1 VAACSNGFGSA
12 KNCLTPSISTP
23 KLLYCSRCN
32 AGFQK
37 KSGAAL
43 SNPLKPD
50 YITVPCPFI
59 GGDRLM
65 ATLQNFDAEIAKTK
79 QVVEDMKT
87 KLDQTAV
94 VINEVAKADKKIGDA
109 NFDIENARIEDV
121 LKQQKVMEGNMADLI
136 IGLEDATNVFG
147 SEFESMKSYSGWEK
161 FIGVFSKERMQ
172 RMRTDRVR
180 NMSLAGNLQELLSK
194 SDTIVGILKDQ
205 KQILD
210 TRYKT
215 SEASLVQVIERRKT
229 TMATLEA
236 TQARINELNPML
248 LDLENKLAA
257 STDQKTRT
265 SIEGE
270 RSKLATEYNEKQA
283 QEQVLLAESQTLE
296 RYTSMFQTFVD
307 SLNNQIAAQATLI
320 NKLTI
325 DTEQRIVLYKALED
339 SLKTAAQQDV
349 AHKINTL
356 GSKVDTAAEET
367 MAGIGAAAQKHIG
380 DLLEL
385 HEKNMVS
392 TADIQRRKK
401 LADDAFA
408 RRFGDVMAKHNSA
421 NYVQS

>member
-1 VAACSNGFGSA
+1 
-12 KNCLTPSISTP
+12 
-23 KLLYCSRCN
+23 
-32 AGFQK
+32 
-37 KSGAAL
+37 
-43 SNPLKPD
+43 
-50 YITVPCPFI
+50 
-59 GGDRLM
+59 M
-65 ATLQNFDAEIAKTK
+65 ATLQNFDAEIAQTK
-79 QVVEDMKT
+79 RVVEDMKT

-94 VINEVAKADKKIGDA
+94 VMSEVAKADQKIGDA

-161 FIGVFSKERMQ
+161 FIGIFSKDRMQ
-172 RMRTDRVR
+172 RMRSDRVR
-180 NMSLAGNLQELLSK
+180 NMSLAGNLQELLGK

-205 KQILD
+205 KQVLD
-210 TRYKT
+210 SRYKT
-215 SEASLVQVIERRKT
+215 SEASLVQVIERRKV

-257 STDQKTRT
+257 STNQKDRT
-265 SIEGE
+265 QIEGE

-421 NYVQS
+421 NYISN